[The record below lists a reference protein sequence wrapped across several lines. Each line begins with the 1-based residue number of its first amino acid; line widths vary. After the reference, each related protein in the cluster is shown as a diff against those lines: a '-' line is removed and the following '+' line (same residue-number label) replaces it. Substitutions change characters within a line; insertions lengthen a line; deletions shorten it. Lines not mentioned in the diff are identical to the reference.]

1 MLAPKSEVWH
11 RKGFAVQPNGFS
23 PGFRHGGEVY
33 KPGASTIIR
42 TNWQWTIKGEKQSAF
57 ARLYA
62 AFVDPGRAL
71 IKSEQRYGLLV
82 GLGWLLDFAVLSQID
97 GHQE

>member
-42 TNWQWTIKGEKQSAF
+42 TNWQWTIKGEKQSGRISPQPGTTAVDIRQF
-57 ARLYA
+57 GGIGIINTLERHARAQEA
-62 AFVDPGRAL
+62 APRT
-71 IKSEQRYGLLV
+71 
-82 GLGWLLDFAVLSQID
+82 
-97 GHQE
+97 H